1 MLKPSSSSITQNL
14 IWKMSWKTSKKWE
27 RFPHCQSCIS
37 SVHWS
42 FFLPGGMF
50 QCHHLS
56 DLTDTL
62 LCQDVTI
69 FGREREKQSNLHFYF
84 SEKSWGI
91 TENNALVLKLGSG
104 TRRPQG
110 LAEQPSQPGAN
121 AYHEIVTP
129 LGWGT
134 GLLASLFWFWLG
146 LRELTQILSP
156 EENGIHLSR
165 RLFLTSK

>member
-1 MLKPSSSSITQNL
+1 MRTVSPLPELHIFSALKLLPSCFSVT
-14 IWKMSWKTSKKWE
+14 
-27 RFPHCQSCIS
+27 IS
-37 SVHWS
+37 
-42 FFLPGGMF
+42 
-50 QCHHLS
+50 LS

-62 LCQDVTI
+62 LYQDVTI

-91 TENNALVLKLGSG
+91 TQNNVLVLKLGSG

-110 LAEQPSQPGAN
+110 LAAQPSQPGAN

-134 GLLASLFWFWLG
+134 GLSLLASLFWFRLG

-156 EENGIHLSR
+156 EKNGIHLSR
-165 RLFLTSK
+165 RLSLTSK

>member
-14 IWKMSWKTSKKWE
+14 IWKMSWNTSKKWE

-42 FFLPGGMF
+42 FFLHVSVSPF
-50 QCHHLS
+50 LCQIS
-56 DLTDTL
+56 LTL
-62 LCQDVTI
+62 YYQDVTI

-91 TENNALVLKLGSG
+91 TQNNVLVLKLGSG

-110 LAEQPSQPGAN
+110 LAAQPSQPGAN

-134 GLLASLFWFWLG
+134 GLSISFPVLVPTWLEG
-146 LRELTQILSP
+146 THTDPQPRKEWHSFI
-156 EENGIHLSR
+156 
-165 RLFLTSK
+165 